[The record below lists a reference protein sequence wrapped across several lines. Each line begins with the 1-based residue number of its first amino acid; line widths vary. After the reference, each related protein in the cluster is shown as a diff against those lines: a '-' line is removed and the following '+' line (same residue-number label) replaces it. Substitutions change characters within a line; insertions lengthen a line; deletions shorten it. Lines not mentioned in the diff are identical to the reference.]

1 MNGLTDGFGRTHT
14 YLRISVTDRCNLR
27 CVYCLPAPLGHD
39 GQAGM
44 PAAGILAKPKDE
56 ILTFHEIE
64 CVAQV
69 FARLGVDKI
78 RLTGGEPLVRRN
90 LPELVQRLTRI
101 AGIRTVGMT
110 TNGVLLRSHIKELKL
125 AGLAS
130 INVSLDTLRPER
142 FEKIALRSHYN
153 DVLAGIEAAL
163 EEGFTPLKLNMVVMG
178 GVNDDELPA
187 FVELTRKRPINVR
200 FIEFMPFKANQ
211 WNVGTFVPYATMKDT
226 VAQHFEL
233 IPVADGPHQGMVA
246 KDFRIQGCVG
256 MVSFITSMSDHFCDS
271 CNRLRLTADG
281 SIKSCLFY
289 SAEVNLRSA
298 LRGGASN
305 EVLEDI
311 IRSAVILKPRQHPD
325 MDDLVELENRS
336 MIEIGG

>member
-1 MNGLTDGFGRTHT
+1 MNGLTDRFGRTHT

-27 CVYCLPAPLGHD
+27 CVYC
-39 GQAGM
+39 M
-44 PAAGILAKPKDE
+44 PAAGIFTKSKEEILAFDE
-56 ILTFHEIE
+56 IER
-64 CVAQV
+64 VAQV
-69 FARLGVDKI
+69 FARLGVTKI
-78 RLTGGEPLVRRN
+78 RLTGGEPLVRKN

-101 AGIRTVGMT
+101 GGIRTVGMT

-142 FEKIALRSHYN
+142 FEKIALRSHYD
-153 DVLAGIEAAL
+153 DVLAGIDAAL
-163 EEGFTPLKLNMVVMG
+163 EEGFAPLKLNMVVMG

-211 WNVGTFVPYATMKDT
+211 WNSGTFVPYSTMRSNIEQQYELLPDDT
-226 VAQHFEL
+226 VQGA
-233 IPVADGPHQGMVA
+233 VAR
-246 KDFRIQGCVG
+246 DFRIAGFAGSVG
-256 MVSFITSMSDHFCDS
+256 FITSMSDHFCDG

-311 IRSAVILKPRQHPD
+311 IRSAVILKPQQHPD
-325 MDDLVELENRS
+325 MDELVELENRS